1 MASDHHSASQRG
13 TAPRY
18 RNISGR
24 PLNRRAVLKAA
35 AGLSATLA
43 AGTAATVAPVRQ
55 PVATAQEADG
65 VRAREW
71 VESEQLGV
79 SGVDEGDGW
88 VSFEAEF
95 PFWAV
100 GVGWDAEV
108 GSWPVVELQVSPDG
122 VTYEDIVN
130 LTMRDD
136 GGPSPKDGRVYSDL
150 YFTNGETF
158 IRYRTTDGER
168 NLVDLDRFLITYID
182 PTDGPWDEDRPQM
195 VMRTASITAQSE
207 DTDVPPSIITRAQW
221 GANENLR
228 FEDGMEIWPPEYAP
242 VEHAIVHHAAVNY
255 GSDGYN
261 AVRSIYYYHAVTQGW
276 GDIGYNYVVD
286 VKGNIFEG
294 RVGGANVIGGHAYEY
309 AVGSSGICVMGDFS
323 YTDAPQAAKASLAYI
338 LAYVTRDLDTYA
350 TKTFHQRPDLP
361 TICGHRDV
369 VESECPGD
377 YLYDDLP
384 WLRDTVAA
392 TLDAGMLD
400 TGNPGGIVPG
410 DRVKVVTEDGGPLN
424 IRQGAG
430 MASSVIGS
438 VENGSYLLVRKG
450 PISDADYNWYEVT
463 DDANTDNKDTSTIVG
478 WVAADFLVVDP
489 PELDLPPDAYAFGT
503 NIQVSGSAY
512 LRSKP
517 STSGSVIATASN
529 GKWGFIMAGPVDA
542 NGYRWYQLRV
552 EGISSDGWM
561 ATEGFIIAP
570 VYNPDP
576 KFAVGSQV
584 EATASAAIR
593 VRPGIVQ
600 TASGQAAVGERF
612 VVSNA
617 PIAVTDR
624 TWYGVYSA
632 SSGGGWIEETQ
643 IKAAS
648 TSQPST
654 GGPVTA
660 VNDTFRVTETLNM
673 RSGAGTGNGL
683 VATLPAGATGTVTG
697 GPTSASGYTWWQVRT
712 SYGSGWVV
720 TNWIE
725 KTGTAGST
733 PPPPTGKFKVND
745 TFRTSAAVN
754 MRTGAGTNNS
764 IITTLPTN
772 ANGTVIGGPKTA
784 SGYTWWNVRTSYG
797 NGWVAEDFMV
807 LTGTS
812 TPTEPTPTPTEPAPT
827 PPPSTGKFTTGDG
840 YRVTEALNMR
850 SGAGT
855 SNGIVTTLPAGAT
868 GTVIGGPTNAS
879 GYTWWQ
885 LRTSG
890 GTTGW
895 AVQDWL
901 AKTSSGT
908 PNQPTPT
915 PTEPTPTPAPSTGKF
930 AINSSVRVTETLNMR
945 SGAGTGN
952 GLVATLPAGT
962 TATVLEGPTSASGYT
977 WWRIR
982 TSGGTTGWVAQDW
995 LAAVTASTPAFKSGD
1010 SFVVTET
1017 LNMRSGAG
1025 TGNGLVATLPAGTT
1039 GTVTGGPQSAS
1050 GYTWWSVNTG
1060 RGSGWVAQDWI
1071 RKA

>member
-13 TAPRY
+13 IAPRY

-55 PVATAQEADG
+55 PVATAQEVDG

-71 VESEQLGV
+71 VEAEQLGV

-350 TKTFHQRPDLP
+350 TKPFHEAPDLP

-430 MASSVIGS
+430 LASSVIGS

-450 PISDADYNWYEVT
+450 PISDADFNWYEVT
-463 DDANTDNKDTSTIVG
+463 DDANTDNVDTSSIIG

-489 PELDLPPDAYAFGT
+489 PELDLPPDAYAFGM

-517 STSGSVIATASN
+517 STSGSVVATASN
-529 GKWGFIMAGPVDA
+529 GTWGFIMAGPVDA
-542 NGYRWYQLRV
+542 NGYRWYQVRV

-561 ATEGFIIAP
+561 ATEGFKIAP
-570 VYNPDP
+570 VYNPTP

-600 TASGQAAVGERF
+600 TASGQAACRR
-612 VVSNA
+612 A
-617 PIAVTDR
+617 LRRLQRADR
-624 TWYGVYSA
+624 RDRPHLVRRLQRLLRRWLDRGDPDQ
-632 SSGGGWIEETQ
+632 G
-643 IKAAS
+643 
-648 TSQPST
+648 
-654 GGPVTA
+654 
-660 VNDTFRVTETLNM
+660 RV
-673 RSGAGTGNGL
+673 
-683 VATLPAGATGTVTG
+683 
-697 GPTSASGYTWWQVRT
+697 
-712 SYGSGWVV
+712 
-720 TNWIE
+720 
-725 KTGTAGST
+725 
-733 PPPPTGKFKVND
+733 D
-745 TFRTSAAVN
+745 H
-754 MRTGAGTNNS
+754 
-764 IITTLPTN
+764 
-772 ANGTVIGGPKTA
+772 
-784 SGYTWWNVRTSYG
+784 
-797 NGWVAEDFMV
+797 
-807 LTGTS
+807 
-812 TPTEPTPTPTEPAPT
+812 
-827 PPPSTGKFTTGDG
+827 
-840 YRVTEALNMR
+840 
-850 SGAGT
+850 
-855 SNGIVTTLPAGAT
+855 
-868 GTVIGGPTNAS
+868 
-879 GYTWWQ
+879 
-885 LRTSG
+885 
-890 GTTGW
+890 
-895 AVQDWL
+895 
-901 AKTSSGT
+901 
-908 PNQPTPT
+908 
-915 PTEPTPTPAPSTGKF
+915 
-930 AINSSVRVTETLNMR
+930 
-945 SGAGTGN
+945 
-952 GLVATLPAGT
+952 
-962 TATVLEGPTSASGYT
+962 
-977 WWRIR
+977 
-982 TSGGTTGWVAQDW
+982 
-995 LAAVTASTPAFKSGD
+995 AAVTRWAGHGRERHVPRHRDAEHALRRRHLERPRRDPSGRGD
-1010 SFVVTET
+1010 RYCYR
-1017 LNMRSGAG
+1017 RSDQRVRLQ
-1025 TGNGLVATLPAGTT
+1025 LVAGPHQLRQWLGGDELDREDRHLGLDSAADWQIQGERHLPH
-1039 GTVTGGPQSAS
+1039 V
-1050 GYTWWSVNTG
+1050 G
-1060 RGSGWVAQDWI
+1060 RGEHAYRRGHQQRHHHDITDQRQRYRDRWPADGFRLYVVE
-1071 RKA
+1071 RPHELR